1 MRILLIDDSRLL
13 RAMLRR
19 ALRQTGLSLSCLAE
33 ASNGREALALLETQD
48 FDLVLCDYCMPEMD
62 GRDFLEAAATQLKSM
77 PRVIVVSAQAGP
89 EIGDL
94 IRQAGSGGYLR
105 KPFTVEELRLAVD
118 MAMM

>member
-19 ALRQTGLSLSCLAE
+19 ALRQSGLNMSCLAE
-33 ASNGREALALLETQD
+33 AANGREALTMMESQS

-62 GRDFLEAAATQLKSM
+62 GRDFLEAAASRLEKM
-77 PRVIVVSAQAGP
+77 PRVVIVSAQAGP
-89 EIGDL
+89 EIGEL
-94 IRQAGSGGYLR
+94 IRQPSSNGYLR